1 MTKQIL
7 VAILAVV
14 SLFISP
20 ITINEIFAE
29 RGYDELKWQ
38 EIFIASSPACS
49 NYDYQM
55 LNLYTE
61 ITSTYL
67 ELYNVDNSAYDPLCF
82 PYTQYLS
89 EYQRPDDLDL
99 LVIVL
104 DRDLGEEHLHTQKMG
119 GLYTHTGIDKTQN
132 NLIVFCDCPNFYYSD
147 PVWILTHELSHFVL
161 YSLGYDSTI
170 VEDLVHS
177 KDKKYDQCRENYKDS
192 CKPVSF
198 KLRLDNFAYS
208 FSVVPIYEQAKQKV
222 NPNNLPSPILE
233 FTKTITMSWIEKKIS
248 DSDFTKILGVVAN
261 YMSPSSND
269 NSQIVYTDEPY
280 EQDKISWKEINLE
293 YTEEQNDFLLNV
305 TQSNVKEEKYY
316 QEPIIGLPVWF
327 TETANGWEDGTVTNV
342 EFMKDIEFLRNEGV
356 LE

>member
-1 MTKQIL
+1 LTKQFLIGF
-7 VAILAVV
+7 LAVV

-61 ITSTYL
+61 ITSKYL

-89 EYQRPDDLDL
+89 EYQRPNDLDL

-104 DRDLGEEHLHTQKMG
+104 DRNIGEEYLHTQKMG

-147 PVWILTHELSHFVL
+147 PVWILTHELSHLVL

-177 KDKKYDQCRENYKDS
+177 KDKKYDQCRENYKES
-192 CKPVSF
+192 CKPVST
-198 KLRLDNFAYS
+198 KLRLDNYAYS
-208 FSVVPIYEQAKQKV
+208 FSVVPIYEQAKYKV
-222 NPNNLPSPILE
+222 NPNNLPPPILE

-248 DSDFTKILGVVAN
+248 DNDFTKILGVVAN
-261 YMSPSSND
+261 YMSPSSNE
-269 NSQIVYTDEPY
+269 NSQIVYTDEAFDK
-280 EQDKISWKEINLE
+280 DKISWKEMNSE

-327 TETANGWEDGTVTNV
+327 KETANGWEDGTVTNV

-356 LE
+356 LK

>member
-1 MTKQIL
+1 VTKQFLIAIL
-7 VAILAVV
+7 VVV
-14 SLFISP
+14 SLFTSP
-20 ITINEIFAE
+20 IAINEIFAE

-38 EIFIASSPACS
+38 EIFISSSPACS
-49 NYDYQM
+49 NYQYQM

-82 PYTQYLS
+82 PYAQYLS

-104 DRDLGEEHLHTQKMG
+104 DRNIGEEYLHTQKMG

-161 YSLGYDSTI
+161 YSLGYDSII

-208 FSVVPIYEQAKQKV
+208 FNVVPIYEEAKYKV
-222 NPNNLPSPILE
+222 NPNNLPPPILE

-248 DSDFTKILGVVAN
+248 DNDFTKILGVVAN

-280 EQDKISWKEINLE
+280 EQDKISWKEMNLE

-305 TQSNVKEEKYY
+305 TQSNVNEEKYY

-327 TETANGWEDGTVTNV
+327 METANGWGDGTVTNV
-342 EFMKDIEFLRNEGV
+342 EFMKDVEFLRNEGV